1 MTYSDKL
8 TKIKMEAEREIRK
21 LVMNLTEGIILET
34 KTMQELQQ
42 ISAILRG
49 EFN

>member
-1 MTYSDKL
+1 
-8 TKIKMEAEREIRK
+8 MEAEREIRK
-21 LVMNLTEGIILET
+21 LVMSLTEEIILET
-34 KTMQELQQ
+34 KTMKELQQ

>member
-1 MTYSDKL
+1 
-8 TKIKMEAEREIRK
+8 MEAEREIRK